1 VLAVIGGTG
10 LYQMEGLRSAGGERV
25 ETPYGMT
32 SGPVITGTLGGIPIV
47 FLARHG
53 TAHQVPAHEVNYRAN
68 VRALAE
74 AGATRVL
81 AVCSVGGIAE
91 ECVPG
96 ALVVPDQLIDYTW
109 GREHTFAGQ
118 EAAPMHTDFTHPFT
132 NGWRKQVMSSLG
144 KLGIPFING
153 GTYAAMQGP
162 RFETAAEI
170 KRLARDGCTIVGMT
184 AMPEAFLAR
193 EMNLDYAA
201 ICPVG
206 NPAAGLSHE
215 PVTETQVAT
224 NAAPVIDR
232 IEELVPALSLKA

>member
-1 VLAVIGGTG
+1 MLAVIGGTG
-10 LYQMEGLRSAGGERV
+10 LYQLEGLRTTGGEPV
-25 ETPYGMT
+25 DTPYGTT
-32 SGPVITGTLGGIPIV
+32 SGPVVSGTLGGIEVV

-53 TAHQVPAHEVNYRAN
+53 TSHQVPAHQVNYRAN
-68 VRALAE
+68 IRALAD

-96 ALVVPDQLIDYTW
+96 SLVVPDQLIDYTW
-109 GREHTFAGQ
+109 GREHTFAGR
-118 EAAPMHTDFTHPFT
+118 EAASMHTDFTHPFT

-144 KLGIPFING
+144 KLSIPFING

-170 KRLARDGCTIVGMT
+170 RRLARDGCTIVGMT

-193 EMNLDYAA
+193 EAGLDYAA

-215 PVTETQVAT
+215 PVTESQVVANAT
-224 NAAPVIDR
+224 PVINR

>member
-1 VLAVIGGTG
+1 MLAVIGGTG
-10 LYQMEGLRSAGGERV
+10 LYQLEGLRTTGEGRA
-25 ETPYGMT
+25 ETPYGTT
-32 SGPVITGTLGGIPIV
+32 SGPVVTGTLGGIPIV

-53 TAHQVPAHEVNYRAN
+53 TAHQVPANRVNYRAN
-68 VRALAE
+68 VRALAD

-96 ALVVPDQLIDYTW
+96 SLVVPDQLVDYTW
-109 GREHTFAGQ
+109 GREHSFEGR
-118 EAAPMHTDFTHPFT
+118 EAAPMHTDFTHPFSP
-132 NGWRKQVMSSLG
+132 GWRKRVMSSLG
-144 KLGIPFING
+144 KLSIPFING
-153 GTYAAMQGP
+153 STYASMQGP

-170 KRLARDGCTIVGMT
+170 RKLARDGCTVVGMT

-193 EMNLDYAA
+193 EIGLEYAA